1 MGSIWLSIQVYLFA
15 IAISFLVALLIRGVV
30 STLSAT
36 KKQPPPP
43 EAPVT
48 SAVVD
53 HLRQD
58 IPVIAAAVYTMLG
71 VSRIVRIESGRHGAS
86 WAAEGRHAHH
96 TSHNIVRQPRH

>member
-36 KKQPPPP
+36 KKQPPLP
-43 EAPVT
+43 EAPVAPT
-48 SAVVD
+48 VVD
-53 HLRQD
+53 HLKQD

-71 VSRIVRIESGRHGAS
+71 VRRIVHIESRGHGTA
-86 WAAEGRHAHH
+86 WTAEGRHAHH